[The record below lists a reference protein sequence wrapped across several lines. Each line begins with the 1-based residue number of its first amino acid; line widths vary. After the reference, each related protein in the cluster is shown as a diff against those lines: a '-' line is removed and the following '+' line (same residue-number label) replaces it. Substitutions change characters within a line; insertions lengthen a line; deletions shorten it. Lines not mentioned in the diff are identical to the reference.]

1 MEFVMKKI
9 THILFILVLLAL
21 VGVGIYH
28 YKQYKEYQEYLKYA
42 PLWNDQERIATEDY
56 NVVFFSTFPID
67 HYSEEDIVYYRNLYP
82 LKASYCIPD
91 LETLN
96 DYFTRVAESGN
107 EVEKV
112 YLGVRPDIITAD
124 DILSLLNTWGG
135 MHFDVIIAYPS
146 LEYWKNLNE
155 EEFSATL
162 DAYINFVDTLMEG
175 YEENEWLQNNLSLYF
190 YNSTEW
196 LVGNKTNYDGE
207 FNVNEGIS
215 RILFLYLEEWEDSEL
230 TLENYEEK
238 LEDFENLVVAC
249 QTGEAPQYPD
259 LSKWDVVFFGDSV
272 IATKETSSIP
282 DAFSGLTGAHTYN
295 CAQGG
300 TSATANDNAGSGIPG
315 VVDAFLAEDL
325 SYFNENSRIYTG
337 MEDYFENSK
346 KKRQKCFVISFGLN
360 DFFQGNPV
368 QNDDPYDTH
377 TYAGAL
383 RTAVEKLQ
391 TAYPDAVIIL
401 TTPNYTTYFGHGL
414 NPQSDVGGIMPDY
427 VSAVI
432 SICEEKDLL
441 LYDSY
446 NRLGIDGNNH
456 RKYLSDGSHPNAA
469 TRYIMA
475 QELAELLTPPVEDIK

>member
-1 MEFVMKKI
+1 MKKI

-21 VGVGIYH
+21 VGVGVYR

-42 PLWNDQERIATEDY
+42 PLWSDQERIATEDY

-67 HYSEEDIVYYRNLYP
+67 HYSEEDFVFYRNLYP

-91 LETLN
+91 METLN
-96 DYFTRVAESGN
+96 DYFTRVAQCGN
-107 EVEKV
+107 DVEKV

-124 DILSLLNTWGG
+124 DVLSLLNTWGG
-135 MHFDVIIAYPS
+135 MHFNVIIAYPS

-162 DAYINFVDTLMEG
+162 DAYINFVNTLMEG

-207 FNVNEGIS
+207 FNVNEGMS
-215 RILFLYLEEWEDSEL
+215 RILFLYLDEWEGSEL

-238 LEDFENLVVAC
+238 LEDFENLVAAC
-249 QTGEAPQYPD
+249 QTEETTQYPD

-272 IATKETSSIP
+272 MAFSTTTSIP
-282 DAFSGLTGAHTYN
+282 SAFSGLTGAHIYN
-295 CAQGG
+295 CSQGG
-300 TSATANDNAGSGIPG
+300 SSATMVSEESLGFPKI
-315 VVDAFLAEDL
+315 VDAFLTEDL
-325 SYFNENSRIYTG
+325 SCLDENSDIYAAMT
-337 MEDYFENSK
+337 DYFEHAK
-346 KKRQKCFVISFGLN
+346 KKRQKCFVINFGLN
-360 DFFQGNPV
+360 DFFWGYPI

-383 RTAVEKLQ
+383 RTAVDKLQ
-391 TAYPDAVIIL
+391 AAYPDATIIL
-401 TTPNYTTYFGHGL
+401 LTPNYTSYFGNGL
-414 NPQSDVGGIMPDY
+414 EPQSDVGGTMPDY

-446 NRLGIDGNNH
+446 NRLGIDSSNH
-456 RKYLSDGSHPNAA
+456 KEYLLDGTHPNEA
-469 TRYIMA
+469 TRYTMA
-475 QELAELLTPPVEDIK
+475 QGLAKLLEPSAEQK